1 MDSLDKHPQ
10 IAELMDTLE
19 ENHMHKEREEV
30 QSLVDYIGDME
41 TTLSEMLKEMQ
52 GMRHEINLIHN
63 NSLKAKCQNL
73 VQRTED
79 KVKQAASVVTRVK
92 NNLIQSAGNAVK
104 AYKEK
109 GREAFR
115 KAVKAMKQ
123 AVKAMKLPETLD
135 RLAGFFYKLSKET
148 DQSISQLNEM
158 QSELNSAKGHFKNVG
173 RLLIGRTTTEAEHV
187 KSDKGVLSRFGKLLS
202 KMSAGFDR
210 LSQKAMDASDKIRVS
225 HVKESVRTELDSLK
239 SIDKGRSRSDPLRER

>member
-1 MDSLDKHPQ
+1 MDNLSTHPQ
-10 IAELMDTLE
+10 IIELMETLE
-19 ENHMHKEREEV
+19 KNNMLDEKKEV
-30 QSLVDYIGDME
+30 QSLVNYIGDME
-41 TTLSEMLKEMQ
+41 TTLSDMLKEMQ

-73 VQRTED
+73 VQMAEG
-79 KVKQAASVVTRVK
+79 KIKQAVSVVTRVK
-92 NNLIQSAGNAVK
+92 NNLIQSASNAVK

-115 KAVKAMKQ
+115 KAVKS
-123 AVKAMKLPETLD
+123 MKLPETLD

-173 RLLIGRTTTEAEHV
+173 RLLIGRSSTEAEQV
-187 KSDKGVLSRFGKLLS
+187 KSDKGVLSRFGKLLA
-202 KMSAGFDR
+202 KMSAGFDG

-239 SIDKGRSRSDPLRER
+239 VIKNGHSISNPQHER

>member
-19 ENHMHKEREEV
+19 ENYMHKEREEV

-52 GMRHEINLIHN
+52 GMRHEIDLIHN
-63 NSLKAKCQNL
+63 NSLKAKCQSL

-79 KVKQAASVVTRVK
+79 KIKQAVSVVTRVK
-92 NNLIQSAGNAVK
+92 NNLIQSASNAVK

-115 KAVKAMKQ
+115 K

-173 RLLIGRTTTEAEHV
+173 RLLIGRSTTEAEQV
-187 KSDKGVLSRFGKLLS
+187 KSDKGVLSRFGKL
-202 KMSAGFDR
+202 
-210 LSQKAMDASDKIRVS
+210 
-225 HVKESVRTELDSLK
+225 
-239 SIDKGRSRSDPLRER
+239 

>member
-1 MDSLDKHPQ
+1 MDSLVKHPQ
-10 IAELMDTLE
+10 IAELMDALE

-73 VQRTED
+73 VQMAEG
-79 KVKQAASVVTRVK
+79 KIKQAVSVVTRVK

-104 AYKEK
+104 VYKEK

-115 KAVKAMKQ
+115 K

-173 RLLIGRTTTEAEHV
+173 RLLIGRSTAEAEQV

>member
-1 MDSLDKHPQ
+1 MDSLDKNPQ

-63 NSLKAKCQNL
+63 NSLKAKYQNL
-73 VQRTED
+73 VQMAEG
-79 KVKQAASVVTRVK
+79 KIKQAVSVVTRVK

-115 KAVKAMKQ
+115 KAVKAMK
-123 AVKAMKLPETLD
+123 LPETLD

-148 DQSISQLNEM
+148 DQSISQLCEM

-173 RLLIGRTTTEAEHV
+173 RLLIGRSTAEAEQA
-187 KSDKGVLSRFGKLLS
+187 KSDKGILSRLGKLLA
-202 KMSAGFDR
+202 KMSSGFDC

-239 SIDKGRSRSDPLRER
+239 SFDKGRNRSDPLRER

>member
-79 KVKQAASVVTRVK
+79 KIKQAVSVVTRVK
-92 NNLIQSAGNAVK
+92 NNLIQSASNAVK

-115 KAVKAMKQ
+115 K

-173 RLLIGRTTTEAEHV
+173 RLLIGRSTTEAEQV
-187 KSDKGVLSRFGKLLS
+187 KSDKGVLSQFGKLLS

>member
-79 KVKQAASVVTRVK
+79 KINQAVSVVTRVK
-92 NNLIQSAGNAVK
+92 NNLIQSASNAVK

-115 KAVKAMKQ
+115 K

-173 RLLIGRTTTEAEHV
+173 RLLIGRSTTEAEQV

>member
-19 ENHMHKEREEV
+19 ENYMHKEREEV

-52 GMRHEINLIHN
+52 GMRHEIDLIHN
-63 NSLKAKCQNL
+63 NSLKAKCQSL

-79 KVKQAASVVTRVK
+79 KIKQAVSVVTRVK
-92 NNLIQSAGNAVK
+92 NNLIQSASNAVK

-115 KAVKAMKQ
+115 K

-173 RLLIGRTTTEAEHV
+173 RLLIGRSTTEAEQV

-239 SIDKGRSRSDPLRER
+239 SIDKGRNRSDPLRER

>member
-41 TTLSEMLKEMQ
+41 TTLSDMLKEMQ
-52 GMRHEINLIHN
+52 GMRHEINLIYN

-79 KVKQAASVVTRVK
+79 KIKQAVSVVTRVK

-115 KAVKAMKQ
+115 KAVKS
-123 AVKAMKLPETLD
+123 MKLPETLD

-173 RLLIGRTTTEAEHV
+173 RLLIGRSTTEAEQV

>member
-63 NSLKAKCQNL
+63 NSVKAKCQNL
-73 VQRTED
+73 VKMAEG
-79 KVKQAASVVTRVK
+79 KIKQAESVVTRVK
-92 NNLIQSAGNAVK
+92 NNFIQAAGNAVK
-104 AYKEK
+104 VYKEK

-115 KAVKAMKQ
+115 KAVKAMK
-123 AVKAMKLPETLD
+123 LPETFD

-148 DQSISQLNEM
+148 DQSISQLNAM
-158 QSELNSAKGHFKNVG
+158 QSELNSAKGHLKNVG
-173 RLLIGRTTTEAEHV
+173 RLLLGKSTAEAEQA
-187 KSDKGVLSRFGKLLS
+187 KSDKGVLSRLGKLLS
-202 KMSAGFDR
+202 KMSSGFDN
-210 LSQKAMDASDKIRVS
+210 LSQKAMDASDRIRVS
-225 HVKESVRTELDSLK
+225 HVKESVRSELDTLK
-239 SIDKGRSRSDPLRER
+239 NIDNGRTHSDPLRER

>member
-10 IAELMDTLE
+10 IAELIDTLE

-73 VQRTED
+73 VQMAEG
-79 KVKQAASVVTRVK
+79 KIKQAVSVVTRVK

-115 KAVKAMKQ
+115 K

-173 RLLIGRTTTEAEHV
+173 RLLIGRSTTEAEQV

-239 SIDKGRSRSDPLRER
+239 SFDKGRNRSDPLRER

>member
-1 MDSLDKHPQ
+1 MDSLDKNPQ

-73 VQRTED
+73 VQMAEG
-79 KVKQAASVVTRVK
+79 KIKQAVSVVTRVK

-115 KAVKAMKQ
+115 KAVKAMK
-123 AVKAMKLPETLD
+123 LPETLD
-135 RLAGFFYKLSKET
+135 RLAGFFYKQSKET
-148 DQSISQLNEM
+148 DQSISQLGEM

-173 RLLIGRTTTEAEHV
+173 RLLIGRSTAEAEQA
-187 KSDKGVLSRFGKLLS
+187 KSDKGILSRLGKLLA
-202 KMSAGFDR
+202 KMSSGFDC

-225 HVKESVRTELDSLK
+225 HVKESVRNELDSLK
-239 SIDKGRSRSDPLRER
+239 SIDKGRTRSDPLRER

>member
-41 TTLSEMLKEMQ
+41 TTLSEMLKEMH

-79 KVKQAASVVTRVK
+79 KVKQAVSVVTRVK

-115 KAVKAMKQ
+115 KAVKAMK
-123 AVKAMKLPETLD
+123 LPETLD

-148 DQSISQLNEM
+148 DQSISQLNEI

-173 RLLIGRTTTEAEHV
+173 RLLIGRSTAEAEQV

>member
-79 KVKQAASVVTRVK
+79 KIKQAVSVVTRVK
-92 NNLIQSAGNAVK
+92 NNLIQSASNAVK

-115 KAVKAMKQ
+115 K

-173 RLLIGRTTTEAEHV
+173 RLLIGRSTTEAEQV